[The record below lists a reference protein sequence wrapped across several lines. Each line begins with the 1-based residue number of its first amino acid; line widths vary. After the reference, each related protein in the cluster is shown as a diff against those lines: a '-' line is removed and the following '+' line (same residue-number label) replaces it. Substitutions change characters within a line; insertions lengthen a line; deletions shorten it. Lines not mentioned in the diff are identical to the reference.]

1 MSRSPLFTH
10 DLPTSP
16 PPEVLDEIDRA
27 WERAQ
32 ALVDFDLHFEIDA
45 GRPHRAVASLRRPDG
60 TLERLLRPS
69 EALAMACGDPVEVL
83 LPV

>member
-10 DLPTSP
+10 DPPAGP
-16 PPEVLDEIDRA
+16 PPEVQAEVVGA

-45 GRPHRAVASLRRPDG
+45 MRPYRAVAELRRPDG
-60 TLERLLRPS
+60 TLERRLRPS